1 MPRRSTSKYAALA
14 FGTLATLALCAPSFA
29 SDSAASELRVQD
41 GRFEPASLV
50 VPAGQPF
57 QLKVVNSGNSAIE
70 FESFDLN
77 RERVVQ
83 PGASITVYLPSLNPG
98 TYKFFDD
105 LHEDAG
111 HGTLTAK

>member
-14 FGTLATLALCAPSFA
+14 FGALATLALCAPSFA

-50 VPAGQPF
+50 VPAGQPL
-57 QLKVVNSGNSAIE
+57 QLKVVNSGSSAIE
-70 FESFDLN
+70 LN

-111 HGTLTAK
+111 HGTLTAR